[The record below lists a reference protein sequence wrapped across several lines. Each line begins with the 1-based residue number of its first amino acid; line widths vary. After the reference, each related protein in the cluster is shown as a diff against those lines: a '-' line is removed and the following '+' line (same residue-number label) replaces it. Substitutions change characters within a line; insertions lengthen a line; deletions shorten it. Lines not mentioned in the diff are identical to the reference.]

1 MVEQLPA
8 ARQICKF
15 WIDFWFSFL
24 VIFWYQFN
32 VHPDVT
38 KYAREYDM
46 LLKRDA
52 RGGRETKRLEQRSAA
67 LTCARGPDVSAR
79 WCDRGRLGAL
89 SEARRAPRAK
99 RMGAARKGVRWR
111 GARWSGVCSEARAC
125 GVAAKGLQALP
136 MVLQAGLCVSR
147 RAAERCQLSGASCR
161 CAGDALGDQ
170 VCAASAAAARGAAQ
184 ARARRAAVIALGIA
198 LLRSES
204 RCVASACA
212 SLERSP
218 RVVMGSRGAAHLAA
232 FFWV

>member
-1 MVEQLPA
+1 
-8 ARQICKF
+8 
-15 WIDFWFSFL
+15 
-24 VIFWYQFN
+24 
-32 VHPDVT
+32 
-38 KYAREYDM
+38 M
-46 LLKRDA
+46 LLTRDA
-52 RGGRETKRLEQRSAA
+52 CGGRETKRLEQRSAA

-79 WCDRGRLGAL
+79 WRDRGRLGAL

-111 GARWSGVCSEARAC
+111 GARWSGDCSEAREC

>member
-1 MVEQLPA
+1 M
-8 ARQICKF
+8 
-15 WIDFWFSFL
+15 
-24 VIFWYQFN
+24 
-32 VHPDVT
+32 HPDVT

-52 RGGRETKRLEQRSAA
+52 RGGCETKRLEQRSAA
-67 LTCARGPDVSAR
+67 LTCARGLHVSA
-79 WCDRGRLGAL
+79 RLGAL
-89 SEARRAPRAK
+89 SKTRRAPRAK

-111 GARWSGVCSEARAC
+111 GARWSADCSEARAC

-184 ARARRAAVIALGIA
+184 ARARRAAVQ
-198 LLRSES
+198 
-204 RCVASACA
+204 
-212 SLERSP
+212 
-218 RVVMGSRGAAHLAA
+218 
-232 FFWV
+232 